1 MKKKVLLIYI
11 QSFFM
16 LVLLWWLISGL
27 SPESFI
33 PSPFP
38 VFMYM
43 YNLVLTG
50 EFIKHMAYTL
60 ERVILGF
67 FIAAVISITIGILM
81 GVYFYV
87 EKLFEIELIIGLTIP
102 GLVWVIVGI
111 LIFGLSEAV
120 SLFSVAIILTPI
132 FSINIWEGMR
142 NLDQKLVEM
151 AKIYRSNWRLIIKK
165 VIIPQLMPYI
175 FAGTRFGL
183 GVAWKVVVLAELFAL
198 SNGVGYKIS
207 DRFELV
213 DLKGVIAWS
222 LLFCIVMIII
232 EYGVVSP
239 IERRIVAWRK
249 KVIF

>member
-1 MKKKVLLIYI
+1 
-11 QSFFM
+11 
-16 LVLLWWLISGL
+16 
-27 SPESFI
+27 
-33 PSPFP
+33 
-38 VFMYM
+38 
-43 YNLVLTG
+43 
-50 EFIKHMAYTL
+50 MAYTL